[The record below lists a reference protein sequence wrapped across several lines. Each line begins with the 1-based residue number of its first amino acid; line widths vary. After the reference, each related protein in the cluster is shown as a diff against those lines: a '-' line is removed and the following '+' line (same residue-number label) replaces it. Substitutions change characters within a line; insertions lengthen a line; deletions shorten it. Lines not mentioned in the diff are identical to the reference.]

1 MRRRPPISVPHQSP
15 GTFHCQRDAGSR
27 VHDQS
32 RPRLAVGVKS
42 RSEGVQSVGNENS
55 DAKNNKG
62 CNYSFKHRRI
72 LRNRFTK
79 RSTSCIVKEIL
90 LSVMNFPPHDDFEQH
105 PTHARRR
112 HHRRV
117 YEACA
122 RPPLERIQGPRLREP
137 GCDQQGRCPA
147 PDALI

>member
-1 MRRRPPISVPHQSP
+1 M
-15 GTFHCQRDAGSR
+15 
-27 VHDQS
+27 
-32 RPRLAVGVKS
+32 
-42 RSEGVQSVGNENS
+42 GNENS

-117 YEACA
+117 YEAWAGEVPGRLSNASRGPVCA
-122 RPPLERIQGPRLREP
+122 SL
-137 GCDQQGRCPA
+137 
-147 PDALI
+147 DAISKADARHRMR

>member
-1 MRRRPPISVPHQSP
+1 M
-15 GTFHCQRDAGSR
+15 
-27 VHDQS
+27 
-32 RPRLAVGVKS
+32 
-42 RSEGVQSVGNENS
+42 GNENS

>member
-1 MRRRPPISVPHQSP
+1 
-15 GTFHCQRDAGSR
+15 
-27 VHDQS
+27 
-32 RPRLAVGVKS
+32 
-42 RSEGVQSVGNENS
+42 VGNENS
-55 DAKNNKG
+55 DAQNNEG

-90 LSVMNFPPHDDFEQH
+90 LSAMNFPPHDDFEQH
-105 PTHARRR
+105 PTQARRR

-117 YEACA
+117 YAA
-122 RPPLERIQGPRLREP
+122 SRTHPGPRLREP